1 VQILSPSARRIRRLL
16 LAALLLVVILPVAA
30 CFDPLD
36 RAGSRDPNPNHIV
49 VGSGTF
55 PESQIIGQI
64 YIDALR
70 ANGFKVSDR
79 LNSGT
84 RERYIPALR
93 AGDIDLVP
101 DYVGNL
107 LQYLAKSAKGIDA
120 QRADALQSLTVLP
133 AIEAALP
140 QVLGADLVTYSPAPG
155 SNSDSVTVSRETAD
169 RHHLVTIDDL
179 ARLSQTQTV
188 TFMAN
193 SEFATRPVGL
203 PGLLENYGLKVD
215 FRPNNDSGGPATQK
229 ALLSGNVTAAD
240 IYTTTPLLL
249 QTDKVAVLDDP
260 RGNFPA
266 NNVVPVLAREKNSPR
281 LRTVLDAVS
290 AKLTLQQL
298 QSLND
303 MVSGSRK
310 IEIEDAAKDWVRAQ
324 GLNRRIG

>member
-1 VQILSPSARRIRRLL
+1 MQLPRPHAHRRRHLL
-16 LAALLLVVILPVAA
+16 LAALSLLVILPSAA

-36 RAGSRDPNPNHIV
+36 RAGSRDPNPAHVV
-49 VGSGTF
+49 VGSGAF

-64 YIDALR
+64 YIDVLR

-101 DYVGNL
+101 DYAGNL
-107 LQYLAKSAKGIDA
+107 LQYLAKSAKGIGAEQVD
-120 QRADALQSLTVLP
+120 RLQSLTALSD
-133 AIEAALP
+133 IEAALP
-140 QVLGADLVTYSPAPG
+140 QVLGANLVTYTPAPG
-155 SNSDSVTVSRETAD
+155 SNSDSVTVARSTAD
-169 RHHLVTIDDL
+169 RYHLVSIGDL
-179 ARLSQTQTV
+179 GRLSQTQTV
-188 TFMAN
+188 SFMAN

-203 PGLLENYGLKVD
+203 PGLLKNYGLKVD

-229 ALLSGNVTAAD
+229 ELLGGGVTAAD

-249 QTDKVAVLDDP
+249 QTDRVVVLDDP
-260 RGNFPA
+260 KKNFPA
-266 NNVVPVLAREKNSPR
+266 NNVVPVLAKAKDSPR
-281 LRTVLDAVS
+281 LRRVLDAVS

-310 IEIEDAAKDWVRAQ
+310 IEIEDAAEDWVQAQ
-324 GLNRRIG
+324 DLNRRIG

>member
-1 VQILSPSARRIRRLL
+1 MF
-16 LAALLLVVILPVAA
+16 LAALSLLLVMLPVTA

-36 RAGSRDPNPNHIV
+36 RAGSRDPNPSHVV

-64 YIDALR
+64 YIDVLR
-70 ANGFKVSDR
+70 DNGFTVSDR

-107 LQYLAKSAKGIDA
+107 LQYLAKSAKGIDSGRVD
-120 QRADALQSLTVLP
+120 QLRSLTALP
-133 AIEAALP
+133 DIEAALP
-140 QVLGADLVTYSPAPG
+140 QVLGTDLVTYTPAPG
-155 SNSDSVTVSRETAD
+155 SNSDSVTVTRSTAD
-169 RHHLVTIDDL
+169 QHHLVSIGDL
-179 ARLSQTQTV
+179 GRLSQTQTV
-188 TFMAN
+188 SLMAN

-203 PGLLENYGLKVD
+203 PGLLDTYGLKVD

-229 ALLSGNVTAAD
+229 ELLSGRVTAAD

-249 QTDKVAVLDDP
+249 QTDKVVVLDDP
-260 RGNFPA
+260 KHNFPA
-266 NNVVPVLAREKNSPR
+266 NNVVPVLAKDKDSPR
-281 LRTVLDAVS
+281 LRRVLDAVS

-310 IEIEDAAKDWVRAQ
+310 IEIEDAAKRWVQAQ
-324 GLNRRIG
+324 GLNRGLR